1 MLKRPTTYDSE
12 VFKEF
17 NRLDEDNHQSVVHFY
32 EQHKDDMITLNFDER
47 FIILLSYSSSLYE
60 INAYKKHL
68 KVSDE
73 IIERSIYHNIQF
85 FNGEDIYLKTLYQKA
100 KSYFH
105 LHEYDSAKHI
115 AQELVGMVPGHRLYS
130 QLLNKCLIR
139 QRPKLIKRILAAGV
153 FLYLLSVVLVVVKIL
168 LIKPISEAGVQPME
182 FLRKGIFVAGISAL
196 LLGIVLHHFLAFIH
210 IRKIKT
216 QKKSKKI

>member
-17 NRLDEDNHQSVVHFY
+17 NRLDEDNFQSVVHFY
-32 EQHKDDMITLNFDER
+32 EQHKQDMITLNFDER
-47 FIILLSYSSSLYE
+47 FIILLAYSNSLYE

-68 KVSDE
+68 QVSDE

-85 FNGEDIYLKTLYQKA
+85 FNGEDIYLKTLHQKA

-105 LHEYDSAKHI
+105 LHEYDSAQHI
-115 AQELVGMVPGHRLYS
+115 AQELVKIMPGHKPYT

-139 QRPKLIKRILAAGV
+139 QRPKVVKRILAAGV
-153 FLYLLSVVLVVVKIL
+153 LLYLISVVLVVVNIL
-168 LIKPISEAGVQPME
+168 LVKPISEVSVQPME
-182 FLRKGIFVAGISAL
+182 FLRKGIFIAGISAL
-196 LLGIVLHHFLAFIH
+196 LFGIILHHAIAFIQ
-210 IRKIKT
+210 IKRI
-216 QKKSKKI
+216 KSKAKTK

>member
-17 NRLDEDNHQSVVHFY
+17 NRLDEDNFQSVVHFY
-32 EQHKDDMITLNFDER
+32 EQHKEDMVTMNFDER
-47 FIILLSYSSSLYE
+47 FIIHLAYCNALYE
-60 INAYKKHL
+60 VNSYKKHL

-105 LHEYDSAKHI
+105 LHEYESAQHV
-115 AQELVGMVPGHRLYS
+115 AQELVKILPGHSPYS

-139 QRPKLIKRILAAGV
+139 QRPKLIKRFLAGGV
-153 FLYLLSVVLVVVKIL
+153 LLYLLSVVLIVVNIL
-168 LIKPISEAGVQPME
+168 LVKPISEASVEPME
-182 FLRKGIFVAGISAL
+182 FLRKGIFLAGILVL
-196 LLGIVLHHFLAFIH
+196 LFGIVLHHFLAFLH
-210 IRKIKT
+210 IKKIKS
-216 QKKSKKI
+216 QGKSKK